1 MVAGLGI
8 LLVSVIGVNIYDHC
22 RNRQFKSKNTS
33 KPAAKPGESLARR
46 TNIVESEES
55 INRHFMISLASL
67 SLAVVTRFF
76 PLLNLVSLGFIIYTC
91 IPILKRGQRQL
102 LERRTIGHDFLYSAY
117 IIMAFL
123 TGQEMFI
130 ALGVFFYHT
139 GAKILAMNQA
149 KSKPLVTSL
158 VEQQSDTVWISKDGV
173 EIETALAD
181 VIPGDI
187 VIVRAGEVIPVDGV
201 ILEGMAMIDQHALTG
216 ESQPIEKESG
226 QTVFASTLVVGGR
239 IKIKVT
245 RAGNET
251 TISEIAKIL
260 NNTSAYATSVQL
272 KGERWGNY
280 IAIPIVAL
288 TVVTLP
294 IKGLLIATTVIHSTF
309 GNRLRIAAPLTTLNF
324 LHAAFR
330 QGLLIKD
337 GRVVEELNEVDTVL
351 FDKTGTLTHEQPE
364 AGEIICANDRYSSDE
379 ILTYA
384 ATAEHKLTH
393 PIAKAIVNKARE
405 SRLELPSI
413 EDASFTMG
421 YGITVTIADK
431 LIRVGSA
438 RFMEMERITV
448 PPVISAVIEQSH
460 IQGTSLVLVAIE
472 TEVAGA
478 IEIVSTLRA
487 EVKTILHGLRER
499 GIKHISIVSGDHK
512 IPTQRLAESL
522 DLDSYHYEVLPQE
535 KARIVEQL
543 QQQGKKVCYIGDG
556 INDTI
561 AMNTAN
567 VSVSLSGATTI
578 ATDTAQAVLMDGNL
592 THLCDLFDISHKLR
606 NSLWR
611 SLTLV
616 TIPTAI
622 SVGGAIFW
630 GMRLGCSYLIIYS
643 SFALALANA
652 MLPNL
657 EYRGKKQEIR
667 RGKPSGRS
675 EKTK

>member
-8 LLVSVIGVNIYDHC
+8 LLVSVIGVNIYDHYQ
-22 RNRQFKSKNTS
+22 NRKLKPKRIS
-33 KPAAKPGESLARR
+33 KPAVKSGESLARR
-46 TNIVESEES
+46 TNIVESEGS
-55 INRHFMISLASL
+55 INRHFMISVASL
-67 SLAVVTRFF
+67 SLAVATKFL

-102 LERRTIGHDFLYSAY
+102 FQRRTIGHDFLYSAY

-149 KSKPLVTSL
+149 KSKPIITSL

-181 VIPGDI
+181 VIPGDT

-201 ILEGMAMIDQHALTG
+201 ILEGMAILDQHALTG

-226 QTVFASTLVVGGR
+226 QTVFASTLIVGGK
-239 IKIKVT
+239 IKIEVT
-245 RAGNET
+245 KAGNET
-251 TISEIAKIL
+251 TISEIEKIL
-260 NNTSAYATSVQL
+260 NNTSAFATSIQL
-272 KGERWGNY
+272 KGERWANY

-294 IKGLLIATTVIHSTF
+294 IKGLLTATTVIHSTF
-309 GNRLRIAAPLTTLNF
+309 GNRLRIAAPITTLNY

-337 GRVVEELNEVDTVL
+337 GRVIEELNEVDTVL

-364 AGEIICANDRYSSDE
+364 ASEIICANDLYSSDE

-393 PIAKAIVNKARE
+393 PIARAILKKASE

-413 EDASFTMG
+413 EDSSFTMG

-431 LIRVGSA
+431 LVRVGSA
-438 RFMEMERITV
+438 RFMEMERITI
-448 PPVISAVIEQSH
+448 PPIITNAIEQSH
-460 IQGTSLVLVAIE
+460 IQGSSLVLVAVE

-487 EVKTILHGLRER
+487 EVKTILNGLRER
-499 GIKHISIVSGDHK
+499 GVKHISIVSGDHK
-512 IPTQRLAESL
+512 NPTQRLAESL

-543 QQQGKKVCYIGDG
+543 QQQGKKVCYVGDG

-567 VSVSLSGATTI
+567 VSISLSGATTI
-578 ATDTAQAVLMDGNL
+578 ATDTAQVVLMDGSL

-616 TIPTAI
+616 TIPTGI

-630 GMRLGCSYLIIYS
+630 GMMLGCSYLIIYS
-643 SFALALANA
+643 SFALALGNA

-657 EYRGKKQEIR
+657 EYRGKKQ
-667 RGKPSGRS
+667 GKS
-675 EKTK
+675 

>member
-1 MVAGLGI
+1 MVAGLSI
-8 LLVSVIGVNIYDHC
+8 LLVSVIGVNIYDHY
-22 RNRQFKSKNTS
+22 RSRQI
-33 KPAAKPGESLARR
+33 KPKRQSEPTAKPREPLARR
-46 TNIVESEES
+46 TNIVESKELVD
-55 INRHFMISLASL
+55 RYLMISVASL
-67 SLAVVTRFF
+67 SLAVLTRFV
-76 PLLNLVSLGFIIYTC
+76 PPLNLMSLVFIVYTC

-139 GAKILAMNQA
+139 GAKVLAMNQA
-149 KSKPLVTSL
+149 KSKPIITNL
-158 VEQQSDTVWISKDGV
+158 VEQQSNTVWILKDGV
-173 EIETALAD
+173 EIETALNELNA
-181 VIPGDI
+181 GDI
-187 VIVRAGEVIPVDGV
+187 VVVRAGEVIPVDGV
-201 ILEGMAMIDQHALTG
+201 ILEGMAIIDQHALTG

-226 QTVFASTLVVGGR
+226 ATVFASTLIVGGR
-239 IKIKVT
+239 IQVKVT

-251 TISEIAKIL
+251 AISEIAAIL
-260 NNTSAYATSVQL
+260 NNTSAYTTSIQL
-272 KGERWGNY
+272 KGEKWANY

-294 IKGLLIATTVIHSTF
+294 IKGLVTATTVIHSTF
-309 GNRLRIAAPLTTLNF
+309 GNRLRIAAPITTLNY
-324 LHAAFR
+324 LYAAFHN
-330 QGLLIKD
+330 GLLIKD
-337 GRVVEELNEVDTVL
+337 GRVIEELNEVDTVL

-364 AGEIICANDRYSSDE
+364 AGEIICANDRYSSNE

-384 ATAEHKLTH
+384 ATAEHKLSH
-393 PIAKAIVNKARE
+393 PIAKAILKKARE

-413 EDASFTMG
+413 EDSSFTMG
-421 YGITVTIADK
+421 YGITVAIADK
-431 LIRVGSA
+431 LVRIGSA
-438 RFMEMERITV
+438 RFMEVEQITI
-448 PPVISAVIEQSH
+448 PPIIATAIEQSH
-460 IQGTSLVLVAIE
+460 IEGNSLVLVAIE

-478 IEIVSTLRA
+478 IPILSTLRA
-487 EVKTILHGLRER
+487 EVKTILDGLRKR
-499 GIKHISIVSGDHK
+499 GVKHISIVSGDHK

-535 KARIVEQL
+535 KAMIVEQL
-543 QQQGKKVCYIGDG
+543 QQQGRKVCYVGDG

-567 VSVSLSGATTI
+567 VSVSLSGATTV
-578 ATDTAQAVLMDGNL
+578 ATDTAQAVLLDGSL
-592 THLCDLFDISHKLR
+592 THLCDLFDIARKLK

-630 GMRLGCSYLIIYS
+630 GLGLGGSYLIIYS

-657 EYRGKKQEIR
+657 KFRGK
-667 RGKPSGRS
+667 
-675 EKTK
+675 TKRLTAKNHLLE